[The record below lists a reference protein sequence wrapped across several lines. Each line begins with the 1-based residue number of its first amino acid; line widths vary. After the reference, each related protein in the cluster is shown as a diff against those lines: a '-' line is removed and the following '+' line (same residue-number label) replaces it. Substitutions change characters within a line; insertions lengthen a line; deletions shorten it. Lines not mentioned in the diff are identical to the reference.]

1 MLNFGRMNLITLHME
16 ITGETDGTFLHR
28 VQCEGKPG
36 SFSFNPGNQMLDIPP
51 DGEINQLLLRNHFQ
65 LLKILK
71 TKNHKSFY
79 PGFTLK
85 FVISDGKD
93 VSAFY
98 NMDSIIKIDRRRSE
112 DKIMVSD
119 SGKEN
124 IHQVFTDAS
133 FMEQSGNSGIA
144 AIIKSPD
151 EKYQLYAVTSKATGN
166 CEAELEAVAAG
177 LEKLKAVKEIR
188 IISDSRYVRKGLT
201 EWMFNWRLN
210 NWKTSN
216 GNTAKNVETW
226 KKIDQLIQ
234 KKYIE
239 VAWVKGHSGHFENT
253 LCDLY
258 AREAAENS

>member
-1 MLNFGRMNLITLHME
+1 
-16 ITGETDGTFLHR
+16 
-28 VQCEGKPG
+28 
-36 SFSFNPGNQMLDIPP
+36 
-51 DGEINQLLLRNHFQ
+51 

-79 PGFTLK
+79 PGFSLK

-98 NMDSIIKIDRRRSE
+98 NMDSIIKIDRRGSE

-133 FMEQSGNSGIA
+133 FLEKSGNSGIA
-144 AIIKSPD
+144 AIIKFPD
-151 EKYQLYAVTSKATGN
+151 EKYQLHAVPGEALGN
-166 CEAELEAVAAG
+166 CEAELEAVNAG
-177 LEKLKAVKEIR
+177 LEILKPVNEIR
-188 IISDSRYVRKGLT
+188 IVSDSRYVRKGLT

-216 GNTAKNVETW
+216 GKTAKNVDIW
-226 KKIDQLIQ
+226 KNIDRLTQN
-234 KKYIE
+234 KYIE
-239 VAWVKGHSGHFENT
+239 VVWVKGHSGHFENT
-253 LCDLY
+253 MCDLY